1 MKLERAIELN
11 NKVLSTF
18 DYRLEETEKDA
29 IKLGNAAMENKIE
42 ARKYHTPSSAI
53 LLPGETE

>member
-29 IKLGNAAMENKIE
+29 IKLGIE
-42 ARKYHTPSSAI
+42 ALKRHIQGRHGWSEGHFPA
-53 LLPGETE
+53 LPGETK